1 MRTKLIKI
9 FKNPYFIW
17 LLSLCSAVFVS
28 TVYGIIFQR
37 QAYGFLKSDLL
48 PHLAT
53 VTTIVSHP
61 TSYPLFPFSALV
73 ISKFFRSDLVSSAI
87 VVLMFSVIL
96 SAIILGV
103 VLKKKLKGQF
113 SWPLIGLLI
122 CSLMSVSAIYLP
134 GFSKQ
139 FYLSTGSPNT
149 IHNPTLIFSKP
160 FAFISI
166 YLFCRLSCAKKESIN
181 ILAMASSFFIIL
193 GALAKPNFG
202 LAFLFSGP
210 LFLIL
215 RRDIF
220 RCDIQNIMALAFPL
234 ISLVLVLGIQYYW
247 QYFSRSVSGASIEDG
262 IIVDFWGVARLFSPN
277 PFVSLLL
284 LAAFPFMT
292 VIFYPSILKDSLFA
306 LTLLTFLVSVAQ
318 FWVFAESGSRY
329 PHGNFGWALEVVVP
343 MLFVICM
350 AEVINR
356 FQCIKTKADLFKIW
370 VMAFIFAA
378 HLVSGL
384 LYFKQLMTTDSYF

>member
-1 MRTKLIKI
+1 
-9 FKNPYFIW
+9 
-17 LLSLCSAVFVS
+17 
-28 TVYGIIFQR
+28 
-37 QAYGFLKSDLL
+37 
-48 PHLAT
+48 
-53 VTTIVSHP
+53 
-61 TSYPLFPFSALV
+61 
-73 ISKFFRSDLVSSAI
+73 
-87 VVLMFSVIL
+87 VIL
-96 SAIILGV
+96 KEQ
-103 VLKKKLKGQF
+103 LKKPL
-113 SWPLIGLLI
+113 SWPLIGLPI
-122 CSLMSVSAIYLP
+122 CALMSISAIYLP
-134 GFSKQ
+134 GFSEQ

-166 YLFCRLSCAKKESIN
+166 YLFCRLSFAKKESIN
-181 ILAMASSFFIIL
+181 LLAMASSFFIIL

-220 RCDIQNIMALAFPL
+220 RRDIQNIMAFSSPL
-234 ISLVLVLGIQYYW
+234 VSLVLVLAMQYYW
-247 QYFSRSVSGASIEDG
+247 QYFSGSVSDASIEDG

-292 VIFYPSILKDSLFA
+292 VIFYPSSLKDSLFL
-306 LTLLTFLVSVAQ
+306 LTFLTFLVSVAQ
-318 FWVFAESGSRY
+318 YWILAESGPRY
-329 PHGNFGWALEVVVP
+329 PHGNFGWALEVVAP

-356 FQCIKTKADLFKIW
+356 FQSIKTKADLFKIW
-370 VMAFIFAA
+370 MMALIFAA
-378 HLVSGL
+378 HLISGL
-384 LYFKQLMTTDSYF
+384 LYFKQLLTTDSYF